1 MDWVQL
7 ATLAFTGVLTLERS
21 LKHCGG
27 VRHLDLRCSK
37 CMDLSLSRT
46 TSGASSP
53 LGSSGVSQSRGA
65 NDEHMRASVIEPPI
79 PMDKM

>member
-46 TSGASSP
+46 TSSASSP
-53 LGSSGVSQSRGA
+53 VDSGVSQSR
-65 NDEHMRASVIEPPI
+65 RASVIEPPI

>member
-53 LGSSGVSQSRGA
+53 VDSGVSQSRRA

-79 PMDKM
+79 PDKM